1 MKLIITACC
10 LLLACTASAQ
20 QNYDATLIPKQLL
33 PYASA
38 VIRDKEV
45 SIEVKDLDN
54 TVYHI
59 REAITVLNKNGDDLA
74 HIVVE
79 HDKDKTIKYIKGQ
92 VYNELGKQTGKFS
105 ESDFDDVNAGH
116 DFSLFED
123 ERVKHYLP
131 SITSYP
137 YTIAFEYETR
147 SKQSLNFPD
156 WRPNPYDGLAVE
168 KSSFTFTCKPD
179 FNIRYKEINI
189 PGKVNISTNK
199 QGLKTYSWEVSNLKA
214 AKDEPY
220 SPYAENYL
228 CSVKIAPEKFT
239 YYGYN
244 GSFTNWNELGKW
256 EYDNLIANRQQLSP
270 ETVDYIKQLTKD
282 ITDPKL
288 KAKKIYE
295 YMQGKTHY
303 ISVQVGIGGYQPFL
317 ATDVDKQ
324 NYGDCKALVNYT
336 QALLKAANIE
346 SYYCVVESGRKYK
359 VNMRTDFAS
368 MEQGDHI
375 ILCVPFK
382 NDTTWA
388 DCTSET
394 IPFGYLGGFTDD
406 RTVLACTP
414 EGGKLLH
421 TPKYA
426 PGQNTERRRC
436 NFIIDAD
443 GGLSG
448 NMATTFKG
456 VDYEEREALIN
467 EPQKEQYK
475 SLQRI
480 YPVNNMTVEKL
491 NLKQDKSFNPST
503 TEDIKLHAADFAA
516 LTNGKYYFLLNPVNR
531 VTSVPRAVYNRLND
545 VYINRGYTDEDEIN
559 YTLPA
564 GYHLEKNPLKIA
576 LNKPFAKYKATME
589 LNGNQLTYTR
599 KLEIIDGTYNKDT
612 YQDLVD
618 FYQEVVE
625 ADEYNVVLVKNN

>member
-54 TVYHI
+54 TFYHI
-59 REAITVLNKNGDDLA
+59 KEAITVLNKNGDDLA

-92 VYNELGKQTGKFS
+92 VYNEFGKQTGKFS

-256 EYDNLIANRQQLSP
+256 EYDNLIANRQQLPP
-270 ETVDYIKQLTKD
+270 ETIEYIKQLTKD

-336 QALLKAANIE
+336 QALLKAVNIE

-375 ILCVPFK
+375 ILCLPFK

-394 IPFGYLGGFTDD
+394 IPFGYLGSFTDD

-421 TPKYA
+421 TPKYT

-436 NFIIDAD
+436 NFIINAD

-448 NMATTFKG
+448 NIATTFKG
-456 VDYEEREALIN
+456 VDYEEREELIN

-475 SLQRI
+475 LLQRI

-491 NLKQDKSFNPST
+491 DLKQDKSFNPAT
-503 TEDIKLHAADFAA
+503 TEDIKLHAADFAS

-531 VTSVPRAVYNRLND
+531 IKSVPRAVYNRLND

-564 GYHLEKNPLKIA
+564 GYHLEKSPLKTV
-576 LNKPFAKYKATME
+576 LNKPFAKYRATME

-618 FYQEVVE
+618 FYQEVME